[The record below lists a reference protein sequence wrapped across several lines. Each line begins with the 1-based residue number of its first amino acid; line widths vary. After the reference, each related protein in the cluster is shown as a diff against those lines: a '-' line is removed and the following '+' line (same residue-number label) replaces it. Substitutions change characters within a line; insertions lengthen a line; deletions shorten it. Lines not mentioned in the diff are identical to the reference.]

1 MTLMQFDPSRATGLS
16 EAEATLRQQSEGF
29 NEIPQEAKRGVLS
42 IAFEVMREPMF
53 LLLVGCGSLYLLMGE
68 LSDALMLLAFVFV
81 VIGITI
87 IQERRTERALDALR
101 DLSSP
106 RALVIRAG
114 TQRRIA
120 GREVVR
126 GDQILL
132 SEGDRVPADA
142 VLRYA
147 LNVTV
152 DESLLTGESVPVRKS
167 SSQNATWKGK
177 PGGDDLP
184 EVYSGSL
191 ITRGQGLAEV
201 VAIGANTE
209 LGKIGRALQSIEQ
222 AKTPLQ
228 TETGRLV
235 KHLAGIGI
243 ALCAVTIVAYALT
256 RGNTPQ
262 SWAQAT
268 LAGIAMA
275 MAVLPEEF
283 PVIMTVFL
291 AMGAWRISR
300 SHVLTRRIPAIETLG
315 SATVL
320 CTDKTGTLTLNRMAV
335 RQLYAG
341 GQTFVARQGAAMS
354 EMFHPLLEYG
364 VLASK
369 KEIFDPMERA
379 LHQMGDEYLNKTE
392 HGHDQWEM
400 VRDYPLS
407 SRLMAVSHVWRVADA
422 ENLVVAT
429 KGAPEAIAD
438 LCHLDEEQRSAI
450 TAQVNKM
457 AGGGL
462 RVLGVARAIWPTAAV
477 SQPAL
482 PEVSLPDDQ
491 HDFAFEFLGL
501 VGLEDPI
508 RPTVPATIQECYTAG
523 IRVIMITGDHPTT
536 AQSIA
541 RQIGLRGVPGE
552 GIKVIGGP
560 ELAAMSDEELT
571 QRIRDVDVFARVV
584 PEQKLRLVNSIKAS
598 GEVVAMTGDG
608 VNDAPALKAAHIG
621 IAMGGRGTDVAREAS
636 ALILLDDDFSSI
648 VQAIRLGRRIYDNIK
663 KAVAYTVAI
672 HVPIAGL
679 SMAPVFVADLPL
691 MLLPVHIVFLE
702 LIIDPACSLIFE
714 SEGAEKDVMLRP
726 PRKPD
731 EQLFNARVVS
741 ISLMQGLFVLAS
753 IFFMFWVAGMQ
764 GQPLDDTRRS
774 FVFATLVFANL
785 ALIMTNRSWNRTIV
799 TMFKEP
805 NAVLWW
811 ILGGATVMLILVL
824 NVPVLRILLHLN
836 ALEPKDFGFCLLAG
850 AASVGWF
857 EVYKL
862 MRKNVHP

>member
-1 MTLMQFDPSRATGLS
+1 MKLTQFDPSRVTGLS
-16 EAEATLRQQSEGF
+16 ESEAILRQQREGF
-29 NEIPQEAKRGVLS
+29 NEIPQGAKRGVLS

-53 LLLVGCGSLYLLMGE
+53 LLLVGCGSLYLFMGE

-81 VIGITI
+81 VISITI
-87 IQERRTERALDALR
+87 TQERRTERALDALR

-106 RALVIRAG
+106 RALVIRDG
-114 TQRRIA
+114 QQRRIA

-126 GDQILL
+126 GDYILL

-152 DESLLTGESVPVRKS
+152 DEALLTGESVPVRKS
-167 SSQNATWKGK
+167 SSQNADGTGK

-184 EVYSGSL
+184 EVFSGSL

-201 VAIGANTE
+201 VGTGANTE
-209 LGKIGRALQSIEQ
+209 LGKIGKALQSIEP

-228 TETGRLV
+228 NETGHMV
-235 KHLAGIGI
+235 KQLAVIGI
-243 ALCAVTIVAYALT
+243 ALCAVVIVAYGLT

-262 SWAQAT
+262 SWGQAV

-275 MAVLPEEF
+275 MALLPEEIQ
-283 PVIMTVFL
+283 VILTVFL

-300 SHVLTRRIPAIETLG
+300 SHVLTRRMPVIETLG
-315 SATVL
+315 AATVL
-320 CTDKTGTLTLNRMAV
+320 CTDKTGTLTLNQMIV
-335 RQLYAG
+335 RQLHAS
-341 GQTFVARQGAAMS
+341 GQTFVASEGATMP
-354 EMFHPLLEYG
+354 EIFHLLLEYG

-379 LHQMGDEYLNKTE
+379 LRQLGDEYLSKTE
-392 HGHDQWEM
+392 HWHDQWEM

-407 SRLMAVSHVWRVADA
+407 PKLLALSHVWRAADSDS
-422 ENLVVAT
+422 LVVAT
-429 KGAPEAIAD
+429 KGAPEAIAE
-438 LCHLDEEQRSAI
+438 LCHLDEGQRNVMA
-450 TAQVNKM
+450 AQVNKM
-457 AGGGL
+457 AGEGL
-462 RVLGVARAIWPTAAV
+462 RVLGVARATWPKESI
-477 SQPAL
+477 SQAPL
-482 PEVSLPDDQ
+482 PCDQ

-501 VGLEDPI
+501 VGLENPI
-508 RPTVPATIQECYTAG
+508 RPTVPATIQQCYRAG
-523 IRVIMITGDHPTT
+523 IRVIMITGDHPAT

-541 RQIGLRGVPGE
+541 KQIGLRALSGE
-552 GIKVIGGP
+552 GIKVITGP
-560 ELAAMSDEELT
+560 ELDAMSQEELT
-571 QRIRDVDVFARVV
+571 RRIRDVDVFARVV
-584 PEQKLRLVNSIKAS
+584 PEQKLHLVNSLKDT
-598 GEVVAMTGDG
+598 GEIVAMTGDG

-679 SMAPVFVADLPL
+679 SMVPVFIADLPL

-731 EQLFNARVVS
+731 EQLFNARVVG

-753 IFFMFWVAGMQ
+753 IFFMFWVAGKQ
-764 GQPLDDTRRS
+764 GQALDDSRRS

-785 ALIMTNRSWNRTIV
+785 ALIMTNRSWSRTIV

-836 ALEPKDFGFCLLAG
+836 ALQPKDFGFCLLAG
-850 AASVGWF
+850 VASVGWF

-862 MRKNVHP
+862 LRKGIHP